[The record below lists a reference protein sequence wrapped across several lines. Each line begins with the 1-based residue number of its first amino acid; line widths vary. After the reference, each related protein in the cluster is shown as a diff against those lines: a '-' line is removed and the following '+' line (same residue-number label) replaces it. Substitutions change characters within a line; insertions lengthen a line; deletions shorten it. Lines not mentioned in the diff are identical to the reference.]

1 MQKTT
6 NNSILI
12 PLFKGLILLLII
24 SQVVV
29 AALREFHPFAPQR
42 FQITLNENTK
52 LARSS
57 LSLGN
62 VTAFLNNL
70 PDVNNLLVLR
80 QGESLKYTK
89 HKIIHTY
96 DKRMSRIASSTSLL
110 ETIKTLNELGINY
123 IVNTY
128 YQDPII
134 LNTFIKEIMNNPRFS
149 TLLYF
154 DEYYSVYKISNNHKL
169 EKIYPSL
176 NLKISRSNDL
186 LSELIYNTYKL
197 YKIKNNNENYNYSE
211 YLLEIEVD
219 SSALTTLNITA
230 NSNEERRTKYTIVA
244 VLLPGKNIIKERII
258 SSILTKDTFFSLSA
272 KKKANIKIKK
282 ALLTPVRAYQIKSN
296 NIQIP
301 IIIEGKVCKLD
312 NNICKLD
319 ELNKKVYLEHQKN
332 EDITLKIK
340 GAGTIC
346 HYRKM
351 RLIGFNVI
359 NQKSECFSLDNKP
372 LTINLTEDEYLAL
385 TSHGAYLE
393 IYEAKIAQ

>member
-12 PLFKGLILLLII
+12 SLFKGLILLLII

-29 AALREFHPFAPQR
+29 AALREIHPFAPQPLK
-42 FQITLNENTK
+42 ITLNENTK

-89 HKIIHTY
+89 HKIIHAY

-169 EKIYPSL
+169 EKIYPPL

-186 LSELIYNTYKL
+186 LSETFYDAFKL
-197 YKIKNNNENYNYSE
+197 YKIKNSNENYNYSE

-219 SSALTTLNITA
+219 SSAITTINITA
-230 NSNEERRTKYTIVA
+230 TSDHERGKYNITA
-244 VLLPGKNIIKERII
+244 VLLPGKNIIKERFIT
-258 SSILTKDTFFSLSA
+258 SILTKDLLFFLKA

-301 IIIEGKVCKLD
+301 IIIEGKVCRLD

-319 ELNKKVYLEHQKN
+319 ELNKKVYPEHQKN
-332 EDITLKIK
+332 EDVTLTIK

-346 HYRKM
+346 YYTKMQLLGINLINRKN
-351 RLIGFNVI
+351 RCV
-359 NQKSECFSLDNKP
+359 SLDNKP
-372 LTINLTEDEYLAL
+372 LTVNLTEDQYLAL
-385 TSHGAYLE
+385 TSRDAYLE

>member
-24 SQVVV
+24 SQVLV

-96 DKRMSRIASSTSLL
+96 DKRISRIASSTSLL

-319 ELNKKVYLEHQKN
+319 ELNKKVYPEHQKN
-332 EDITLKIK
+332 EDVTLTIK

-351 RLIGFNVI
+351 RLVGFII
-359 NQKSECFSLDNKP
+359 NQKNECFILDNKP
-372 LTINLTEDEYLAL
+372 LTVNLKEDEYLAL
-385 TSHGAYLE
+385 TSRDAYLE
-393 IYEAKIAQ
+393 ICEAKIAQ

>member
-1 MQKTT
+1 M
-6 NNSILI
+6 
-12 PLFKGLILLLII
+12 
-24 SQVVV
+24 
-29 AALREFHPFAPQR
+29 
-42 FQITLNENTK
+42 QITLNEDAK
-52 LARSS
+52 LVRSS

-80 QGESLKYTK
+80 QGENLKYTK
-89 HKIIHTY
+89 HKIIHAY

-169 EKIYPSL
+169 EKIYPPL

-186 LSELIYNTYKL
+186 LSETFYDAFKL
-197 YKIKNNNENYNYSE
+197 YKIKNSNENYNYSE

-219 SSALTTLNITA
+219 SSAITTINITA
-230 NSNEERRTKYTIVA
+230 TSDHERGKYNITA
-244 VLLPGKNIIKERII
+244 VLLPGKNIIKERFIT
-258 SSILTKDTFFSLSA
+258 SILTKDLLFFLKA

-301 IIIEGKVCKLD
+301 IIIEGKVCRLD

-319 ELNKKVYLEHQKN
+319 ELNKKVYPEHQKN
-332 EDITLKIK
+332 EDVTLTIK

-346 HYRKM
+346 YYTKM
-351 RLIGFNVI
+351 RLLGI
-359 NQKSECFSLDNKP
+359 NLINRKNRCVSLDNKP
-372 LTINLTEDEYLAL
+372 LTINLTEDQYLAL
-385 TSHGAYLE
+385 TSRDAYLE

>member
-12 PLFKGLILLLII
+12 SLFKGLILLLII

-29 AALREFHPFAPQR
+29 AALREIHPFAPQPLK
-42 FQITLNENTK
+42 ITLNENTK

-89 HKIIHTY
+89 HKIIHAY

-169 EKIYPSL
+169 EKIYPPL

-186 LSELIYNTYKL
+186 LSETFYNTFKL
-197 YKIKNNNENYNYSE
+197 YKIKNSNENYNYSE
-211 YLLEIEVD
+211 YLLEIEID
-219 SSALTTLNITA
+219 SSIITTLDITA
-230 NSNEERRTKYTIVA
+230 TSNEERGTKYTINS
-244 VLLPGKNIIKERII
+244 VLLPGKNIIKERIMP
-258 SSILTKDTFFSLSA
+258 SILTKDTFFLLRA

-282 ALLTPVRAYQIKSN
+282 ATLAPLRAYEIKSN

-346 HYRKM
+346 YYTKM
-351 RLIGFNVI
+351 RLLEI
-359 NQKSECFSLDNKP
+359 NLINRKNRCVSLDNKP

>member
-197 YKIKNNNENYNYSE
+197 YKIKNNNKNYNYSE
-211 YLLEIEVD
+211 YFLEIEVD

-301 IIIEGKVCKLD
+301 IIIEGKVCKLN

-319 ELNKKVYLEHQKN
+319 KLNKKVYPEHQKN
-332 EDITLKIK
+332 EDVTLTIK

-351 RLIGFNVI
+351 RLVGFII
-359 NQKSECFSLDNKP
+359 NRKNRCVSLDNKP
-372 LTINLTEDEYLAL
+372 LTVNLTEDEYLTL
-385 TSHGAYLE
+385 TSRGAYLE
-393 IYEAKIAQ
+393 IYEAKIAP